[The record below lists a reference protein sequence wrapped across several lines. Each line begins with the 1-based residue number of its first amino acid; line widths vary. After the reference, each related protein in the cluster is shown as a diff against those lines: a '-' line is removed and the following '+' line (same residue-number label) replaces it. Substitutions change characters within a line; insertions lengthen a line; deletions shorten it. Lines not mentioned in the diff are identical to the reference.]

1 MNNDEQ
7 AKEFPDHKPLK
18 QKHSKKVVP
27 IQFNLSVIFI
37 PTRALF

>member
-18 QKHSKKVVP
+18 QKHSKKVG
-27 IQFNLSVIFI
+27 IQINLSVIFI